1 MSKIRIACPECGY
14 GREVDASALP
24 AARVKVTCPKCKNP
38 FVFDRDRPAPPTA
51 QAAETTAPTRPVS
64 PPPATH
70 DTARITCPGC
80 GYFKDIP
87 ADKVPATRR
96 DIKCPKCSL
105 LFPFGGPPVHTPAPA
120 AEEIAPPVQAEPPQ
134 PPAPAVRPSYVVTLD
149 ADILGEAAGAGQAEP
164 EAEPG
169 EETQAPE
176 ARPAQP
182 QRPQPPKPQPPRP
195 QAAARERIKPVRPPG
210 AELTGIGG
218 LFEYSWGV
226 FKQRALT
233 LIPLQLMSVLLFV
246 LIVACFGGAGYLISR
261 ALPSV
266 GNAATA
272 AGGVIGAAAGFL
284 VMNWVLAAFFFA
296 VVNDSLS
303 IREALSAGRM
313 WLWSF
318 LWLNL
323 LMSFIIMGGYLLFII
338 PGVIFTLWF
347 SISPFVMAEE
357 GETGMSAM
365 LKSREYV
372 KQDWPGVLLRLFV
385 VWLVMMAVGMVPI
398 AGVVLTYIF
407 MPFAAIFV
415 HRVYIDLKAMRGDTV
430 FVPTTREKGKWLGA
444 GALGYLVIPLIIVG
458 LAAGYMMKN
467 DMSLDD
473 MMKAVGLN
481 MDTLSLSSLKMET
494 GKGGELEDVYT
505 EYRNALDTGDM
516 DGVKS
521 RVSREVREK
530 LDGPGGEMMA
540 GIMRAF
546 VQKQV
551 YATGADISGDSGT
564 LYVESEQSGGVVS
577 GKISFVK
584 EDGEWKVAKEDWD
597 MTVRPKEVTLSGGK
611 GAPGFDPVN
620 QAYFSQPMSFGMTAA
635 TFFNKDDKPRLLKT
649 LPGHGDAVSG
659 VAFLPG
665 GRLVSCSYADYTV
678 RLWDVATGAESG
690 MLKLDYR
697 PTGMA
702 ATPDGSAVV
711 VVDAYGGLTFIDIGY
726 DGMGS
731 GVRVGAD
738 LGNSCRVAV
747 SPNGKLAAV
756 SSFDKTVA
764 IWDLPE
770 RKELVRIQTPEPMRG
785 ITFSPSGQIL
795 AAGSTTNRLTLW
807 DLTEGKGRTYK
818 IDKVG
823 KDSDIS
829 AVSISPDSRY
839 IVTGHND
846 SSIVVF
852 DFATQKELHNF
863 YVTDASTSD
872 ALFSPDSKLFVTAH
886 ANDGIYLWD
895 PASVRKLMTLTGQ
908 KGYPI
913 AVAFSPEGS
922 LMASCGADKNIN
934 IWGTS
939 LDIPATSTMDVRDI
953 ARGLEMSVNA
963 LQSGQTSGASVSL
976 DSLSYRPGARIKVR
990 FTAPPGYKP
999 DAWVGIIPSEV
1010 SHGSESEND
1019 RYDISYQY
1027 LSGRTSGE
1035 MEFDAPSTT
1044 GTYDFRMHDTDAGGK
1059 EVAYVTFRVET
1070 EPKPAASPR
1079 QPSGTGLS
1087 GSKTFVTYHSPKELD
1102 QVMVYIYSLNYK
1114 GKVKLN
1120 GKEFYDIKGERDM
1133 NYNSTDWMKPEYGL
1147 NRFELD
1153 YRALPD
1159 AWKSE
1164 LRIRVYTMNENG
1176 GKDATIAE
1184 WVVDDKGGYR
1194 ALDIDMRW

>member
-38 FVFDRDRPAPPTA
+38 FVFDRDSQAMPPPSGVEPPAPA
-51 QAAETTAPTRPVS
+51 QPVS
-64 PPPATH
+64 PPPATREA
-70 DTARITCPGC
+70 ARITCPGC

-87 ADKVPATRR
+87 AEKVPATKR

-105 LFPFGGPPVHTPAPA
+105 SFPFGGPPETSPAQ
-120 AEEIAPPVQAEPPQ
+120 APPPEPPPSA
-134 PPAPAVRPSYVVTLD
+134 PPVRPSYAVKLG
-149 ADILGEAAGAGQAEP
+149 ADILGEAAGAGHAEQV
-164 EAEPG
+164 EEPP
-169 EETQAPE
+169 APE
-176 ARPAQP
+176 GRPAQP
-182 QRPQPPKPQPPRP
+182 QRPQPTRPQPQRP
-195 QAAARERIKPVRPPG
+195 QAAARERVKPVRTPG

-226 FKQRALT
+226 FKTRALT
-233 LIPLQLMSVLLFV
+233 LIPLQIMSVLLFV
-246 LIVACFGGAGYLISR
+246 LIAACFGGAGYLVSR

-272 AGGVIGAAAGFL
+272 AGGVIGAVAGFL
-284 VMNWVLAAFFFA
+284 VMNWVLAGFFFA

-318 LWLNL
+318 IWLNI

-347 SISPFVMAEE
+347 AISPFVMAEE

-385 VWLVMMAVGMVPI
+385 VWLVMMAVGMVPV

-407 MPFAAIFV
+407 MPFAAIYV

-430 FVPTTREKGKWLGA
+430 FVPTAREKGKWLGA
-444 GALGYLVIPLIIVG
+444 GALGYVVIPLIIVG

-467 DMSLDD
+467 DMSFDQ

-481 MDTLSLSSLKMET
+481 MDTISLSSLKMET

-505 EYRNALDTGDM
+505 EYRNALDTGDIE
-516 DGVKS
+516 DVKS
-521 RVSREVREK
+521 RVAKEVREK
-530 LDGPGGEMMA
+530 LDGPGGEMMV

-564 LYVESEQSGGVVS
+564 LYVESEQDGGVVS

-597 MTVRPKEVTLSGGK
+597 MTVRPKKVTLSGGK

-620 QAYFSQPMSFGMTAA
+620 QAYFSQPLSFGMTPA
-635 TFFNKDDKPRLLKT
+635 TYFNKDDKPRLLKT
-649 LPGHGDAVSG
+649 LTGHDDAVSG

-678 RLWDVATGAESG
+678 RLWDVASGAQSG

-702 ATPDGSAVV
+702 ATPDGDAVV

-726 DGMGS
+726 DGLGS

-738 LGNSCRVAV
+738 LGNSCRIAV
-747 SPNGKLAAV
+747 SPNGKLVAV

-795 AAGSTTNRLTLW
+795 AAGSTTNKLTLW
-807 DLTEGKGRTYK
+807 DLSEGKGRTYT

-829 AVSISPDSRY
+829 AVTISSDSKY

-852 DFATQKELHNF
+852 DLATQKELHNY

-872 ALFSPDSKLFVTAH
+872 ARFSPDGKLFATAH
-886 ANDGIYLWD
+886 ANDGIYLWE
-895 PASVRKLMTLTGQ
+895 PEGVRKLMTLTGQ

-913 AVAFSPEGS
+913 AIAFSPEGS

-939 LDIPATSTMDVRDI
+939 LDTPVTSTMDIRDI

-976 DSLSYRPGARIKVR
+976 DSLSYKPGARIKVR

-999 DAWVGIIPSEV
+999 DAWVGIIPSGV
-1010 SHGSESEND
+1010 SHGSEAEND

-1070 EPKPAASPR
+1070 EPRPAPAP
-1079 QPSGTGLS
+1079 QPSAGKGLS

-1120 GKEFYDIKGERDM
+1120 GKEYYDIKGERDM

-1164 LRIRVYTMNENG
+1164 LRIKVYTMGENG
-1176 GKDATIAE
+1176 GKDNTIAE

-1194 ALDIDMRW
+1194 TLDIDMRW